1 MSPLAEIRGRA
12 WIFPD
17 HVDTDVIIPV
27 RYCATTRREDL
38 GPHAMEGLDPGFAKR
53 IARGDVIVAGA
64 NFGCGSSRE
73 NAPLALLGA
82 GVGAVV
88 AQSFAR
94 IFFRNAINVGLPIV
108 ESADAARE
116 CRPGDLLTIRPPEGL
131 LLNETLGASYAF
143 APYPEGLQAI
153 INSGGLAAYVR
164 RQLAKKG

>member
-38 GPHAMEGLDPGFAKR
+38 GPHAMEGLDPGFAAK
-53 IARGDVIVAGA
+53 IAKGDIIVAGA

-88 AQSFAR
+88 AQSFGR

-108 ESADAARE
+108 ECAQASRA
-116 CRPGDLLTIRPPEGL
+116 CRPGDLLTIRPGEGL
-131 LLNETLGASYAF
+131 LTNETLGAKYAF
-143 APYPEGLQAI
+143 APYPDGLREI
-153 INSGGLAAYVR
+153 IECGGLAAYVR
-164 RQLAKKG
+164 RRLGK